1 MSRGSLVVLLAWVV
15 AMVAVGRPARRPR
28 RIGGLATPAGR
39 RSNEHRA
46 AAEPFDG
53 AHADPASPPSRGV
66 ARLGAAVR
74 RLARRPPDAVAD
86 RRLGRA
92 LAVAVLVPL
101 GLPAP
106 VAVAFAVG
114 LWCRPVL
121 VARRERRRRDQ
132 ALVDELPDAVDLLRL
147 AIQSGGNARL
157 AVTAVADRLEGE
169 VGDHLRSVCRRVA
182 HGDRLAD
189 AVAVLRSVEPLRPVA
204 DAVIDAERYGVALGP
219 SLDRLAAEARSR
231 RRRQAEERARRVP
244 VAMLF
249 PLVGCVLP
257 SFALLTVVPL
267 FAGTLRTLHL

>member
-1 MSRGSLVVLLAWVV
+1 M
-15 AMVAVGRPARRPR
+15 
-28 RIGGLATPAGR
+28 GG
-39 RSNEHRA
+39 
-46 AAEPFDG
+46 
-53 AHADPASPPSRGV
+53 
-66 ARLGAAVR
+66 AVR
-74 RLARRPPDAVAD
+74 QLARRPPDPSAD

-92 LAVAVLVPL
+92 LVVAVLVPA
-101 GLPAP
+101 GLPLP
-106 VAVAFAVG
+106 VAVAMGVA

-121 VARRERRRRDQ
+121 AARRHRRRREQ
-132 ALVDELPDAVDLLRL
+132 ALVDDLPDAVDLLRL

-157 AVTAVADRLEGE
+157 AVTAVAVRLEGE

-182 HGDRLAD
+182 HGERLAD
-189 AVAVLRSVEPLRPVA
+189 AVAVLRAVEPLRPVA

-219 SLDRLAAEARSR
+219 SLDRLAAEARSQ

>member
-1 MSRGSLVVLLAWVV
+1 MTTWPVVAGGTVAVVLVV
-15 AMVAVGRPARRPR
+15 VGRPAGRPR
-28 RIGGLATPAGR
+28 RVGDLGDHPRPGSTVLPGSTSA
-39 RSNEHRA
+39 S
-46 AAEPFDG
+46 
-53 AHADPASPPSRGV
+53 ASPGGEPRPSRGLL
-66 ARLGAAVR
+66 ARVGGVVR
-74 RLARRPPDAVAD
+74 RMARRPADEAAD

-92 LAVAVLVPL
+92 LAVVLLAPFGVPL
-101 GLPAP
+101 PLV
-106 VAVAFAVG
+106 VAVGVA

-121 VARRERRRRDQ
+121 VARRDRRRRAR
-132 ALVDELPDAVDLLRL
+132 ALVDELPDAIDLLRL

-157 AVTAVADRLEGE
+157 AVAAVAVRLDGE
-169 VGDHLRSVCRRVA
+169 VGGHLRGVCRRVD

-189 AVAVLRSVEPLRPVA
+189 AVATLRSVEPLRPVA

-219 SLDRLAAEARSR
+219 SLDRLAVEARSLR
-231 RRRQAEERARRVP
+231 RRHAEERARRVP